1 MTELER
7 YIIGNRGEFNSVPVP
22 DRSRERFMARLE
34 TEKRKRRIRF
44 ISMVSAGI
52 AACMATVM
60 FLAFEPD
67 MTEVLEHHHSR
78 LAAKELDIITMT
90 ETEHPYDIDEVMN
103 SIRSITFEAIPLE
116 DQLPEELSAKEK
128 IDILNEY
135 YDRKYAALES
145 LMAQL

>member
-34 TEKRKRRIRF
+34 TEKRRRRIRF

-60 FLAFEPD
+60 FLAIEPD

-90 ETEHPYDIDEVMN
+90 ESEHPYDIDEVMN